1 VATHQDDFF
10 TRGPSPLARV
20 TFFALLSVGVMIAD
34 HRFQA
39 LDQVRSGISTVL
51 MPVERALAWPG
62 DAVRKTNAYLRD
74 QSELIAEN
82 KALNEK
88 VLTITAEGQRA
99 KLIMAEQAHVQAL
112 ANAHARTGREGV
124 IAERIRD
131 ARNPFSRKVIIN
143 RGAAHGVTR
152 GSAVIDGAGIVGQV
166 TIVGAASAEVTLS
179 TEKDQS
185 VPVMV
190 VRNGYRAVVV
200 GAGREGVIDMPFI
213 PVAAD
218 VQVGD
223 KLVTSGIDGT
233 YPAGLEVGEVVTVD
247 KNPAFSFA
255 KIIARPVAAPD
266 HHRFVKVIAPPLK
279 PGATS
284 APAAPAGTTPSAPTE
299 PAATETP
306 KGDPAKTV
314 AAVDTASYPAVDID
328 ASAANADKSLSK
340 RDARVEAKRHL
351 RER

>member
-1 VATHQDDFF
+1 M
-10 TRGPSPLARV
+10 
-20 TFFALLSVGVMIAD
+20 LSIGVMIAD

-39 LDQVRSGISTVL
+39 LDQVRSTISTVL

-62 DAVRKTNAYLRD
+62 DATRRASAYLRD
-74 QSELIAEN
+74 QNALIAEN

-88 VLTITAEGQRA
+88 ILAISAEGQRA

-112 ANAHARTGREGV
+112 ALAHARTGREGV
-124 IAERIRD
+124 IAEIIRD

-143 RGAAHGVTR
+143 RGATHGVTR
-152 GSAVIDGAGIVGQV
+152 GSAVIDGTGIVGQV
-166 TIVGAASAEVTLS
+166 TIVGAASAEVTLT

-233 YPAGLEVGEVVTVD
+233 YPAGLEVGEVISVD

-255 KIIARPVAAPD
+255 RIVARPVAAPD
-266 HHRFVKVIAPPLK
+266 HHRFVKVIVPPSTSTPTAAPVAAPTAPPADK
-279 PGATS
+279 PVDAKKDEAASEATGATTT
-284 APAAPAGTTPSAPTE
+284 AAAIKTAD
-299 PAATETP
+299 AA
-306 KGDPAKTV
+306 
-314 AAVDTASYPAVDID
+314 ASYPVVDID
-328 ASAANADKSLSK
+328 PSAANADKSLSK

-351 RER
+351 RERER